1 VKQTM
6 PNSSNFSQ
14 PQRQSLIGVVVL
26 FANTIQKTIRAFWPL
41 VLIWMVRIESMNK
54 LVLFGGTFVILVL
67 LALFSYLQYHYFT
80 FHIDEETE
88 EFVIQKGVFNKTR
101 ITIQL
106 HKIQQVNIN
115 QSLIQKLVNVHKLE
129 IDTAG
134 SDKKEASISAISHEL
149 ALALKERLIA
159 LSKTSNE
166 TAVDEIS
173 EIEEKQTFIAIH
185 LISLLKIG
193 ITSNYVRSFALILL
207 FFSTILENIQKVVGD
222 EVLDEN
228 QVTNYLDSLP
238 IITSIVLVFGIF
250 FTLILTV
257 NLVRTVIKY
266 FNFTIQ
272 KSRNSISLHYG
283 LLATKNILLN
293 PNKVQKVTVSQN
305 FFQKKLDVTSVKV
318 YQASSGEQELKAK
331 DQIEIPGCSVA
342 ERDKIL
348 TLLYQNLPEKGKKYK
363 PNWRKLAV
371 NSFFFLLFPIAITYF
386 LNWNFQW
393 IEWDLWIIYSL
404 VFIVF
409 AGILVWFSFKNYRLF
424 VSNAF
429 IIKQN
434 GAWDIDTSIIEP
446 YKIQAIETH
455 QFFWQ
460 KVTNIGSVS
469 LSTAG
474 GTISFTTANFDEIK
488 QLVNYWLYQVEI
500 SEKNWM

>member
-1 VKQTM
+1 MK
-6 PNSSNFSQ
+6 PNSSNFFQ
-14 PQRQSLIGVVVL
+14 PQRQSLIGVLVL
-26 FANTIQKTIRAFWPL
+26 FANTVQKTVRAFWPL
-41 VLIWMVRIESMNK
+41 AIVWLVRIETMNK
-54 LVLFGGTFVILVL
+54 LFLFGGTALILLL

-115 QSLIQKLVNVHKLE
+115 QSLIQKLVKVHKLE

-166 TAVDEIS
+166 TAVDKIS
-173 EIEEKQTFIAIH
+173 EIEEKQTLIAIDFV
-185 LISLLKIG
+185 SLLKIG
-193 ITSNYVRSFALILL
+193 ITSNYVRSFALILV
-207 FFSTILENIQKVVGD
+207 FFSTILENVSKIIGD

-238 IITSIVLVFGIF
+238 IITSIVLVFGLF
-250 FTLILTV
+250 FTLILAV

-272 KSRNSISLHYG
+272 KSQNSVSLHYG

-293 PNKVQKVTVSQN
+293 PNKVQKVTISQN

-318 YQASSGEQELKAK
+318 FQASSGEQELKAK
-331 DQIEIPGCSVA
+331 DQIEIPGCSLT
-342 ERDKIL
+342 ERDKFL
-348 TLLYQNLPEKGKKYK
+348 ALLFQNLPDKGKKFK

-371 NSFFFLLFPIAITYF
+371 NSFFFLLFPITITFF

-393 IEWDLWIIYSL
+393 IIWDLWIIYSL
-404 VFIVF
+404 IFMVF

-446 YKIQAIETH
+446 YKIQAIALH

-460 KVTNIGSVS
+460 KVTNIGSVR

-474 GTISFTTANFDEIK
+474 GNITFTTANFDEVK
-488 QLVNYWLYQVEI
+488 QLVNFWLYQVET
-500 SEKNWM
+500 SDRNWM

>member
-1 VKQTM
+1 M

-14 PQRQSLIGVVVL
+14 PQRQSLVGIVVL
-26 FANTIQKTIRAFWPL
+26 FANTVQKTVRAFWPL
-41 VLIWMVRIESMNK
+41 VIVWLVRIEAMNK
-54 LVLFGGTFVILVL
+54 LVLFGGTVFVLLL

-134 SDKKEASISAISHEL
+134 SDKKEATINAISHEL
-149 ALALKERLIA
+149 ALALKERLMA

-166 TAVDEIS
+166 TTIDEIS
-173 EIEEKQTFIAIH
+173 ETEENQGFITIDFV
-185 LISLLKIG
+185 SLLKIG

-207 FFSTILENIQKVVGD
+207 FFSTIIENLQKFAGD

-228 QVTNYLDSLP
+228 QVTHYLDALP
-238 IITSIVLVFGIF
+238 VITSIVLVFSIF
-250 FTLILTV
+250 FTLILVV

-272 KSRNSISLHYG
+272 KSKKSISLHYG

-293 PNKVQKVTVSQN
+293 PNKVQKVTISQN
-305 FFQKKLDVTSVKV
+305 FFQKKLNVTSIKIF
-318 YQASSGEQELKAK
+318 QASSSEQELKAK
-331 DQIEIPGCSVA
+331 DQIEIPGCSA
-342 ERDKIL
+342 NERNKIL

-371 NSFFFLLFPIAITYF
+371 NSFFFLLFPIAITFF

-393 IEWDLWIIYSL
+393 MEWNEWMIYSL
-404 VFIVF
+404 IFIVF
-409 AGILVWFSFKNYRLF
+409 AGTLVWFSFKNYRLF
-424 VSNAF
+424 VSKDF

-434 GAWDIDTSIIEP
+434 GAWDVDTSIIEP

-500 SEKNWM
+500 SDKNWM

>member
-1 VKQTM
+1 M
-6 PNSSNFSQ
+6 NPNTSNFSQ
-14 PQRQSLIGVVVL
+14 PQRQSLVGIVVL
-26 FANTIQKTIRAFWPL
+26 FANTVQKTVRAFWPL
-41 VLIWMVRIESMNK
+41 VIVWLVRIETMNK
-54 LVLFGGTFVILVL
+54 LVLFGGTVFVLLL

-134 SDKKEASISAISHEL
+134 SDKKEATINAISHEL
-149 ALALKERLIA
+149 ALALKERLMA

-166 TAVDEIS
+166 TTIDEIS
-173 EIEEKQTFIAIH
+173 ETEENQGFITIDFV
-185 LISLLKIG
+185 SLLKIG

-207 FFSTILENIQKVVGD
+207 FFSTIIENLQKFAGD

-228 QVTNYLDSLP
+228 QVTHYLDALP
-238 IITSIVLVFGIF
+238 VITSIVLVFSIF
-250 FTLILTV
+250 FTLILVV

-272 KSRNSISLHYG
+272 KSKKSISLHYG

-293 PNKVQKVTVSQN
+293 PNKVQKVTISQN
-305 FFQKKLDVTSVKV
+305 FFQMKLNVTSIKIF
-318 YQASSGEQELKAK
+318 QASSSEQELKAK
-331 DQIEIPGCSVA
+331 DQIEIPGCSA
-342 ERDKIL
+342 NERNKIL

-371 NSFFFLLFPIAITYF
+371 NSFFFLLFPIAITFF

-393 IEWDLWIIYSL
+393 MEWNEWMIYSL
-404 VFIVF
+404 IFIVF
-409 AGILVWFSFKNYRLF
+409 AGTLVWFSFKNYRLF
-424 VSNAF
+424 VSKDF

-434 GAWDIDTSIIEP
+434 GAWDVDTSIIEP

>member
-1 VKQTM
+1 M
-6 PNSSNFSQ
+6 
-14 PQRQSLIGVVVL
+14 
-26 FANTIQKTIRAFWPL
+26 
-41 VLIWMVRIESMNK
+41 
-54 LVLFGGTFVILVL
+54 
-67 LALFSYLQYHYFT
+67 
-80 FHIDEETE
+80 
-88 EFVIQKGVFNKTR
+88 
-101 ITIQL
+101 
-106 HKIQQVNIN
+106 
-115 QSLIQKLVNVHKLE
+115 
-129 IDTAG
+129 
-134 SDKKEASISAISHEL
+134 
-149 ALALKERLIA
+149 A

-166 TAVDEIS
+166 TTIDEIS
-173 EIEEKQTFIAIH
+173 ETEENQGFITIDFV
-185 LISLLKIG
+185 SLLKIG

-207 FFSTILENIQKVVGD
+207 FFSTIIENLQKFAGD

-228 QVTNYLDSLP
+228 QVTHYLDALP
-238 IITSIVLVFGIF
+238 IITFIVLVFSIF
-250 FTLILTV
+250 FTLILVV

-272 KSRNSISLHYG
+272 KSKKSISLHYG

-293 PNKVQKVTVSQN
+293 PNKVQKVTISQN
-305 FFQKKLDVTSVKV
+305 FFQKKLNVTSIKIF
-318 YQASSGEQELKAK
+318 QASSSEQELKAK
-331 DQIEIPGCSVA
+331 DQIEIPGCSA
-342 ERDKIL
+342 NERNKIL

-371 NSFFFLLFPIAITYF
+371 NSFFFLLFPIAITFF

-393 IEWDLWIIYSL
+393 MEWNEWMIYSL
-404 VFIVF
+404 IFIVF
-409 AGILVWFSFKNYRLF
+409 AGTLVWFSFKNYRLF
-424 VSNAF
+424 VSKDF

-434 GAWDIDTSIIEP
+434 GAWDVDTSIIEP

-474 GTISFTTANFDEIK
+474 GSISFTTANFDEIK

>member
-1 VKQTM
+1 MK

-14 PQRQSLIGVVVL
+14 PQRQSLIGVLVL
-26 FANTIQKTIRAFWPL
+26 FANTVQKTVRAFWPL
-41 VLIWMVRIESMNK
+41 ALVWLVRIETMNK
-54 LVLFGGTFVILVL
+54 FVLFGGTALILLL

-149 ALALKERLIA
+149 ALGLKERLIA

-166 TAVDEIS
+166 TAADEIS
-173 EIEEKQTFIAIH
+173 ESEEKQTLIAIH

-207 FFSTILENIQKVVGD
+207 FFSTILENMQNVVGD

-238 IITSIVLVFGIF
+238 IITSIILVFGFF
-250 FTLILTV
+250 FTLILVV

-272 KSRNSISLHYG
+272 KSQNSVSLHYG

-293 PNKVQKVTVSQN
+293 PNKVQKVTISQN
-305 FFQKKLDVTSVKV
+305 FFQKKLDVTSIKV
-318 YQASSGEQELKAK
+318 FQASSGEQELKAK

-342 ERDKIL
+342 ERHKIL

-371 NSFFFLLFPIAITYF
+371 NSFFFLLFPITITFF
-386 LNWNFQW
+386 LNSNFQW
-393 IEWDLWIIYSL
+393 IIWDLWIIYSL
-404 VFIVF
+404 IFIVF
-409 AGILVWFSFKNYRLF
+409 AGILVWFSFKNYQLF

-446 YKIQAIETH
+446 NKIQAITLH

-474 GTISFTTANFDEIK
+474 GNITFTTANFDEVK
-488 QLVNYWLYQVEI
+488 QLVNFWLYQVET
-500 SEKNWM
+500 SDRNWM

>member
-1 VKQTM
+1 M
-6 PNSSNFSQ
+6 NPNTSNFSQ
-14 PQRQSLIGVVVL
+14 PQRQSLVGIVVL
-26 FANTIQKTIRAFWPL
+26 FANTVQKTVRAFWPL
-41 VLIWMVRIESMNK
+41 VIVWLVRIETMNK
-54 LVLFGGTFVILVL
+54 LVLFGGTVFVLLL

-134 SDKKEASISAISHEL
+134 SDKKEATINAISHEL
-149 ALALKERLIA
+149 ALALKERLMA

-166 TAVDEIS
+166 TTIDEIS
-173 EIEEKQTFIAIH
+173 ETEENQGFITIDFV
-185 LISLLKIG
+185 SLLKIG

-207 FFSTILENIQKVVGD
+207 FFSTIIENLQKFAGD

-228 QVTNYLDSLP
+228 QVTHYLDALP
-238 IITSIVLVFGIF
+238 VITSIVLVFSIF
-250 FTLILTV
+250 FTLILVV

-272 KSRNSISLHYG
+272 KSKKSISLHYG

-293 PNKVQKVTVSQN
+293 PNKVQKVTISQN
-305 FFQKKLDVTSVKV
+305 FFQKKLNVTSIKIF
-318 YQASSGEQELKAK
+318 QASSSEQELKAK
-331 DQIEIPGCSVA
+331 DQIEIPGCSA
-342 ERDKIL
+342 NERNKIL

-371 NSFFFLLFPIAITYF
+371 NSFFFLLFPIAITFF

-393 IEWDLWIIYSL
+393 MEWNEWMIYSL
-404 VFIVF
+404 IFIVF
-409 AGILVWFSFKNYRLF
+409 AGTLVWFSFKNYRLF
-424 VSNAF
+424 VSKDF

-434 GAWDIDTSIIEP
+434 GAWDVDTSIIEP

-474 GTISFTTANFDEIK
+474 GSISFTTANFDEIK

>member
-1 VKQTM
+1 MK
-6 PNSSNFSQ
+6 PNSSNFFQ
-14 PQRQSLIGVVVL
+14 PQRQSLIGVLVL
-26 FANTIQKTIRAFWPL
+26 FANTVQKTVRAFWPL
-41 VLIWMVRIESMNK
+41 AIVWLVRIETMNK
-54 LVLFGGTFVILVL
+54 LFLFGGTALILLL

-115 QSLIQKLVNVHKLE
+115 QSLIQKLVKVHKLE

-166 TAVDEIS
+166 TAVDKIS
-173 EIEEKQTFIAIH
+173 EIEEKQTFIAIDFV
-185 LISLLKIG
+185 SLLKIG
-193 ITSNYVRSFALILL
+193 ITSNYVRSFALILV
-207 FFSTILENIQKVVGD
+207 FFSTILENVSKIIGD

-238 IITSIVLVFGIF
+238 IITSIVLVFGLF
-250 FTLILTV
+250 FTLILVV

-272 KSRNSISLHYG
+272 KSQNSVSLHYG

-293 PNKVQKVTVSQN
+293 PNKVQKVTISQN

-318 YQASSGEQELKAK
+318 FQASSGEQELKAK
-331 DQIEIPGCSVA
+331 DQIEIPGCSLT
-342 ERDKIL
+342 ERDKFL
-348 TLLYQNLPEKGKKYK
+348 ALLFQNLPDKGKKFK

-371 NSFFFLLFPIAITYF
+371 NSFFFLLFPITITFF

-393 IEWDLWIIYSL
+393 IIWDLWIIYSL
-404 VFIVF
+404 IFMVF

-446 YKIQAIETH
+446 YKIQAIALH

-460 KVTNIGSVS
+460 KVTNIGSVR

-474 GTISFTTANFDEIK
+474 GNITFTTANFDEVK
-488 QLVNYWLYQVEI
+488 QLVNFWLYQVET
-500 SEKNWM
+500 SDRNWM

>member
-1 VKQTM
+1 M
-6 PNSSNFSQ
+6 NPNTSNFSQ
-14 PQRQSLIGVVVL
+14 PQRQSLVGIVVL
-26 FANTIQKTIRAFWPL
+26 FANTVQKTVRAFWPL
-41 VLIWMVRIESMNK
+41 VIVWLVRIETMNK
-54 LVLFGGTFVILVL
+54 LVLFGGTVFVLLL

-134 SDKKEASISAISHEL
+134 SDKKEATINAISHEL
-149 ALALKERLIA
+149 ALALKERLMA

-166 TAVDEIS
+166 TTIDEIS
-173 EIEEKQTFIAIH
+173 ETEENQGFITIDFV
-185 LISLLKIG
+185 SLLKIG

-207 FFSTILENIQKVVGD
+207 FFSTIIENLQKFAGD

-228 QVTNYLDSLP
+228 QVTHYLDALP
-238 IITSIVLVFGIF
+238 VITSIVLVFSIF
-250 FTLILTV
+250 FTLILVV

-272 KSRNSISLHYG
+272 KSKKSISLHYG

-293 PNKVQKVTVSQN
+293 PNKVQKVTISQN
-305 FFQKKLDVTSVKV
+305 FFQKKLNVTSIKIF
-318 YQASSGEQELKAK
+318 QASSSEQELKAK
-331 DQIEIPGCSVA
+331 DQIEIPGCSA
-342 ERDKIL
+342 NERNKIL
-348 TLLYQNLPEKGKKYK
+348 TLLYQNLPDKGKKYK

-371 NSFFFLLFPIAITYF
+371 NSFFFLLFPIAITFF

-393 IEWDLWIIYSL
+393 MEWNEWMIYSL
-404 VFIVF
+404 IFIVF
-409 AGILVWFSFKNYRLF
+409 AGTLVWFSFKNYRLF
-424 VSNAF
+424 VSKDF

-434 GAWDIDTSIIEP
+434 GAWDVDTSIIEP

>member
-1 VKQTM
+1 M
-6 PNSSNFSQ
+6 NPNTSNFSQ
-14 PQRQSLIGVVVL
+14 PQRQSLVGIVVL
-26 FANTIQKTIRAFWPL
+26 FANTVQKTVRAFWPL
-41 VLIWMVRIESMNK
+41 VIVWLVRIETMNK
-54 LVLFGGTFVILVL
+54 LVLFGGTVFVLLL

-134 SDKKEASISAISHEL
+134 SDKKEATINAISHEL
-149 ALALKERLIA
+149 ALALKERLMA

-166 TAVDEIS
+166 TTIDEIS
-173 EIEEKQTFIAIH
+173 ETEENQGFITIDFV
-185 LISLLKIG
+185 SLLKIG

-207 FFSTILENIQKVVGD
+207 FFSTIIENLQKFAGD

-228 QVTNYLDSLP
+228 QVTHYLDALP
-238 IITSIVLVFGIF
+238 VITSIVLVFSIF
-250 FTLILTV
+250 FTLILVV

-272 KSRNSISLHYG
+272 KSKKSISLHYG

-293 PNKVQKVTVSQN
+293 PNKVQKVTISQN
-305 FFQKKLDVTSVKV
+305 FFQKKLNVTSIKIF
-318 YQASSGEQELKAK
+318 QASSSEQELKAK
-331 DQIEIPGCSVA
+331 DQIEIPGCSA
-342 ERDKIL
+342 NERNKIL

-363 PNWRKLAV
+363 PNWRKLAA
-371 NSFFFLLFPIAITYF
+371 NSFFFLLFPIVVTFF

-393 IEWDLWIIYSL
+393 IEWNLWMIYSL
-404 VFIVF
+404 IFILF

-424 VSNAF
+424 VSKDF

-434 GAWDIDTSIIEP
+434 GAWDVDTSIIEP

-474 GTISFTTANFDEIK
+474 GSISFTTANFDEIK

>member
-1 VKQTM
+1 MK
-6 PNSSNFSQ
+6 PNSSNFFQ
-14 PQRQSLIGVVVL
+14 PQRQSLIGVLVL
-26 FANTIQKTIRAFWPL
+26 FANTVQKTVRAFWPL
-41 VLIWMVRIESMNK
+41 AIVWLVRIETMNK
-54 LVLFGGTFVILVL
+54 LFLFGGTALILLL

-115 QSLIQKLVNVHKLE
+115 QSLIQKLVKVHKLE

-166 TAVDEIS
+166 TAVDKIS
-173 EIEEKQTFIAIH
+173 EIEEKQTFITIDFV
-185 LISLLKIG
+185 SLLKIG
-193 ITSNYVRSFALILL
+193 ITSNYVRSFALILV
-207 FFSTILENIQKVVGD
+207 FFSTILENVSKIIGD

-238 IITSIVLVFGIF
+238 IITSIVLVFGLF
-250 FTLILTV
+250 FTLILAV

-272 KSRNSISLHYG
+272 KSQNSVSLHYG

-293 PNKVQKVTVSQN
+293 PNKVQKVTISQN

-318 YQASSGEQELKAK
+318 FQASSGEQELKAK
-331 DQIEIPGCSVA
+331 DQIEIPGCSLT
-342 ERDKIL
+342 ERDKFL
-348 TLLYQNLPEKGKKYK
+348 ALLFQNLPDKGKKFK

-371 NSFFFLLFPIAITYF
+371 NSFFFLLFPIIITFF

-393 IEWDLWIIYSL
+393 IIWDLWIIYSL
-404 VFIVF
+404 IFMVF

-446 YKIQAIETH
+446 YKIQAIALH

-460 KVTNIGSVS
+460 KVTNIGSVR

-474 GTISFTTANFDEIK
+474 GNITFTTANFDEVK
-488 QLVNYWLYQVEI
+488 QLVNFWLYQVET
-500 SEKNWM
+500 SDRNWM

>member
-1 VKQTM
+1 M
-6 PNSSNFSQ
+6 NPNTSNFSQ
-14 PQRQSLIGVVVL
+14 PQRQSLVGIVVL
-26 FANTIQKTIRAFWPL
+26 FANTVQKTVRAFWPL
-41 VLIWMVRIESMNK
+41 VIVWLVRIETMNK
-54 LVLFGGTFVILVL
+54 LVLFGGTVFVLLL

-134 SDKKEASISAISHEL
+134 SDKKEATINAISHEL
-149 ALALKERLIA
+149 ALALKERLMA

-166 TAVDEIS
+166 TTIDEIS
-173 EIEEKQTFIAIH
+173 ETEENQGFITIDFV
-185 LISLLKIG
+185 SLLKIG

-207 FFSTILENIQKVVGD
+207 FFSTIIENLQKFAGD

-228 QVTNYLDSLP
+228 QVTHYLDALP
-238 IITSIVLVFGIF
+238 IITFIVLVFSIF
-250 FTLILTV
+250 FTLILVV

-272 KSRNSISLHYG
+272 KSKKSISLHYG

-293 PNKVQKVTVSQN
+293 PNKVQKVTISQN
-305 FFQKKLDVTSVKV
+305 FFQKKLNVTSIKIF
-318 YQASSGEQELKAK
+318 QASSSEQELKAK
-331 DQIEIPGCSVA
+331 DQIEIPGCSA
-342 ERDKIL
+342 NERNKIL

-371 NSFFFLLFPIAITYF
+371 NSFFFLLFPIAITFF

-393 IEWDLWIIYSL
+393 MEWNEWMIYSL
-404 VFIVF
+404 IFIVF
-409 AGILVWFSFKNYRLF
+409 AGTLVWFSFKNYRLF
-424 VSNAF
+424 VSKDF

-434 GAWDIDTSIIEP
+434 GAWDVDTSIIEP

-474 GTISFTTANFDEIK
+474 GSISFTTANFDEIK

>member
-1 VKQTM
+1 MK
-6 PNSSNFSQ
+6 PNSSNFFH
-14 PQRQSLIGVVVL
+14 PQRQSLIGVLVL
-26 FANTIQKTIRAFWPL
+26 FANTVQKTVRAFWPL
-41 VLIWMVRIESMNK
+41 AIVWLVRIETMNK
-54 LVLFGGTFVILVL
+54 LFLFGGTALILLL

-115 QSLIQKLVNVHKLE
+115 QSLIQKLVKVYKLE

-166 TAVDEIS
+166 TAVDKIS
-173 EIEEKQTFIAIH
+173 EIEEKQTFIAIDFV
-185 LISLLKIG
+185 SLLKIG
-193 ITSNYVRSFALILL
+193 ITSNYVRSFALILV
-207 FFSTILENIQKVVGD
+207 FFSTILENVSKIIGD

-238 IITSIVLVFGIF
+238 IITSIVLVFGLF
-250 FTLILTV
+250 FTLILAV

-272 KSRNSISLHYG
+272 KSQNSVSLHYG

-293 PNKVQKVTVSQN
+293 PNKVQKVTISQN

-318 YQASSGEQELKAK
+318 FQASSGEQELKAK
-331 DQIEIPGCSVA
+331 DQIEIPGCSLT
-342 ERDKIL
+342 ERDKFL
-348 TLLYQNLPEKGKKYK
+348 ALLFQNLPDKGKKFK

-371 NSFFFLLFPIAITYF
+371 NSFFFLLFPITITFF

-393 IEWDLWIIYSL
+393 IIWDLWIIYSL
-404 VFIVF
+404 IFMVF

-446 YKIQAIETH
+446 YKIQAIALH

-460 KVTNIGSVS
+460 KVTNIGSVR

-474 GTISFTTANFDEIK
+474 GNITFTTANFDEVK
-488 QLVNYWLYQVEI
+488 QLVNFWLYQVET
-500 SEKNWM
+500 SDRNWM

>member
-1 VKQTM
+1 M
-6 PNSSNFSQ
+6 NPNTSNFSQ
-14 PQRQSLIGVVVL
+14 PQRQSLVGIVVL
-26 FANTIQKTIRAFWPL
+26 FANTVQKTVRAFWPL
-41 VLIWMVRIESMNK
+41 VIVWLVRIEAMNK
-54 LVLFGGTFVILVL
+54 LVLFGGTVFVLLL

-115 QSLIQKLVNVHKLE
+115 QSLIQKLVNVYKLE

-134 SDKKEASISAISHEL
+134 SDKKEATINAISHEL
-149 ALALKERLIA
+149 ALALKERLMA

-166 TAVDEIS
+166 TTIDEIS
-173 EIEEKQTFIAIH
+173 ETEENQGFITIDFV
-185 LISLLKIG
+185 SLLKIG

-207 FFSTILENIQKVVGD
+207 FFSTIIENLQKFAGD

-228 QVTNYLDSLP
+228 QVTHYLDALP
-238 IITSIVLVFGIF
+238 VITSIVLVFSIF
-250 FTLILTV
+250 FTLILVV

-272 KSRNSISLHYG
+272 KSKKSISLHYG

-293 PNKVQKVTVSQN
+293 PNKVQKVTISQN
-305 FFQKKLDVTSVKV
+305 FFQKKLNVTSIKIF
-318 YQASSGEQELKAK
+318 QASSSEQELKAK
-331 DQIEIPGCSVA
+331 DQIEIPGCSA
-342 ERDKIL
+342 NERNKIL

-371 NSFFFLLFPIAITYF
+371 NSFFFLLFPIAITFF

-393 IEWDLWIIYSL
+393 IEWNLWMIYSL
-404 VFIVF
+404 VFIIF
-409 AGILVWFSFKNYRLF
+409 AGTLVWFSFKNYRLF
-424 VSNAF
+424 VSKDF

-434 GAWDIDTSIIEP
+434 GAWDVDTSIIEP